1 MTISRRLA
9 RGDKRCLGNLACGH
23 PTFAGLSRLC
33 CCHRCDM
40 GGNALSNLAIFDCQ
54 TSGQLI
60 PRPCYAPSIRVH
72 VQPFVGF
79 IHGLAGLLERTR
91 LTCMVRAW
99 RCGIRL
105 SKIGGRPFGPQSRSA
120 AVTHRLPSVGLLFL
134 ANPFGHFR
142 ICQNRR
148 GVSNKIFRKVR
159 K

>member
-1 MTISRRLA
+1 MYCFPRTQERTTAMTISRRLA
-9 RGDKRCLGNLACGH
+9 RGDKRCLGTLACGH

-40 GGNALSNLAIFDCQ
+40 GGNTLSNHAISNCQ

-72 VQPFVGF
+72 VQPFVGH
-79 IHGLAGLLERTR
+79 IHGLAGLLERPR

-105 SKIGGRPFGPQSRSA
+105 SKIK
-120 AVTHRLPSVGLLFL
+120 PSVRF
-134 ANPFGHFR
+134 
-142 ICQNRR
+142 
-148 GVSNKIFRKVR
+148 VVFRKPLRVLPNLPEPPWDV

>member
-1 MTISRRLA
+1 MYSFPLTRERTTAMTISRRLA
-9 RGDKRCLGNLACGH
+9 RGDKRCLGTLACGH

-60 PRPCYAPSIRVH
+60 PRPCYAPSIRAH

-79 IHGLAGLLERTR
+79 IHGLAGLLERPR

-99 RCGIRL
+99 RCGIQL
-105 SKIGGRPFGPQSRSA
+105 SKIG
-120 AVTHRLPSVGLLFL
+120 LPSAGLLFL
-134 ANPFGHFR
+134 ANSFGHFR

-148 GVSNKIFRKVR
+148 GMSTNTFINFS
-159 K
+159 